1 MNEGGRRRPSPF
13 ELETGRDPSPR
24 RGSKREGTYPP
35 PLATIVKKVVTIIV
49 PEFAYNK
56 LNPNKI
62 KHELTL
68 HNKK

>member
-1 MNEGGRRRPSPF
+1 MRQDVAVPPPLF
-13 ELETGRDPSPR
+13 ELETGGTPPLAEDL
-24 RGSKREGTYPP
+24 RGRVPP